1 MTKVLIV
8 THDSSLKK
16 FIDLS
21 LKHNGFVVHTA
32 SDSSEGWKHLR
43 EIHFDFIMI
52 DMQLNN
58 ESGLG
63 FYKALRQYGN
73 NIPVIMV
80 GEGSFD
86 AFMLKDLSSENYDYI
101 IKPFK
106 FRELRLKVNN
116 FLEASANTERLISFG
131 DLKIDVRQQ
140 VVMLQD
146 TFVQLG
152 KMEMKI
158 LILLARKTGGFVHPH
173 KIKALLQSEG
183 NYYNMTTFYYISKL
197 RAKLKK
203 IAGDAFDI
211 SLVKDLGYKLEFR
224 T

>member
-1 MTKVLIV
+1 MTKVLVV
-8 THDSSLKK
+8 TFDSSLKK
-16 FIDLS
+16 LIDLT

-32 SDSSEGWKHLR
+32 TDSMEAWKHLR
-43 EIHFDFIMI
+43 EIRFDFLMI
-52 DMQLNN
+52 DMQLSN

-73 NIPVIMV
+73 NIPIIMM

-86 AFMLKDLSSENYDYI
+86 AFMLKDLSTENYDFI

-106 FRELRLKVNN
+106 FRELRVKVNN
-116 FLEASANTERLISFG
+116 FLEASTINERLVSFG
-131 DLKIDVRQQ
+131 ELKIDVRQQ

-146 TFVQLG
+146 TFIQLG

-158 LILLARKTGGFVHPH
+158 LMLLARKTGGFVHPQ

-197 RAKLKK
+197 RGKLKK

-224 T
+224 V